1 MKIVIAG
8 GHGQIALF
16 LGEILAQQG
25 HQPQGLIR
33 KPEQQAEL
41 LERGIEPILLDLE
54 GASVERLAAVLSGA
68 DAAVFAAGAGPNSG
82 TDRKDSVD
90 RAGAVLLADAVEAA
104 RVPRLVQISSMG
116 VEKVRG
122 GAHPEGMDSD
132 FQFYLLAKLAAEDDL
147 RARSQLDWTIVRPG
161 LLTNDAPS
169 DRVLLAESTGSG
181 SVPRADVAA
190 VVAELLTSA
199 VAPQRV
205 LELISGELPVREA
218 VAGLG

>member
-1 MKIVIAG
+1 M
-8 GHGQIALF
+8 
-16 LGEILAQQG
+16 AQQG